1 MKYEYYWLA
10 EIEAFAHCAQLKRV
24 YNKLYHLIW
33 DDYRKINMD
42 QKGMYVFSNIV
53 NIWIENIEK
62 VDQLGQRFSR
72 FLLRFLKLEFNCQN
86 RQRKSK
92 SVSNNDSFDFSLSID
107 R

>member
-1 MKYEYYWLA
+1 MNYEYYWLA
-10 EIEAFAHCAQLKRV
+10 ESEAFAHCAQLKRV

-53 NIWIENIEK
+53 NISTGNIEK
-62 VDQLGQRFSR
+62 VDQLDQLFSR
-72 FLLRFLKLEFNCQN
+72 FFTKILKARIWLPKQA
-86 RQRKSK
+86 KK
-92 SVSNNDSFDFSLSID
+92 IIIGNNDSFDFSLSIV